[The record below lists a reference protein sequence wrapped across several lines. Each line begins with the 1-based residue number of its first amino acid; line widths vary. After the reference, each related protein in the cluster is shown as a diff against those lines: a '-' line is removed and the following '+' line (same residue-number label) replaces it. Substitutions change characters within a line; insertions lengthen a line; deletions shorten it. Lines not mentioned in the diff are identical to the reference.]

1 MPWFKSSRRDFWPR
15 VAALA
20 LGAAALAS
28 APARAS
34 SLDQLRVQRTDDGL
48 LLHAEMRLQLS
59 EPVRAALDNGI
70 PVYFVARA
78 TVLRE
83 RWYWADEAVV
93 STARYSRVAY
103 HPLTR
108 RWRLNVS
115 SQPMSGT
122 ALGTGLSSRDF
133 DTLDEILSAVG
144 HIAGWQVADAAE
156 LDEDG
161 RQILEFDFRLD
172 TSRLPAALRVGV
184 ARDADWRLSFTQR
197 IDLGQREQADGGASQ
212 P

>member
-15 VAALA
+15 AAALA
-20 LGAAALAS
+20 LGAGALAGGRV
-28 APARAS
+28 RAS
-34 SLDQLRVQRTDDGL
+34 SLDQLRVQRTDAGL
-48 LLHAEMRLQLS
+48 LLYAEMRLQLA
-59 EPVRAALDNGI
+59 EPVRAALHSGI

-83 RWYWADEAVV
+83 RWYWADEQVV
-93 STARYSRVAY
+93 SAARYSRISY

-115 SQPMSGT
+115 SQPISST

-133 DTLDEILSAVG
+133 STLDEILVAIG

-156 LDEDG
+156 LDEEG

-172 TSRLPAALRVGV
+172 VSRLPAALRVGV

-197 IDLGQREQADGGASQ
+197 IDLGQRERS
-212 P
+212 